1 MSVLPFEIIEQYQL
15 EESERNFNC
24 TNAQLIYFLQEDL
37 CLAQSAIAMA
47 IRYAKQERGP
57 LPMILWQYGLVSL
70 EQLNQI
76 LDWLEK

>member
-1 MSVLPFEIIEQYQL
+1 MSVLPSEIIEQYPL
-15 EESERNFNC
+15 EEGERGLDHGNP
-24 TNAQLIYFLQEDL
+24 QLIYFLQEEL
-37 CLAQSAIAMA
+37 CLAQSSISMA

-57 LPMILWQYGLVSL
+57 LPMVLWRYGLVSL

>member
-1 MSVLPFEIIEQYQL
+1 M
-15 EESERNFNC
+15 
-24 TNAQLIYFLQEDL
+24 YFLQEDL
-37 CLAQSAIAMA
+37 CLAQSSIAMA

-57 LPMILWQYGLVSL
+57 LPMVLWRYGLVSL

>member
-1 MSVLPFEIIEQYQL
+1 MPVLPFEIIEQYQL
-15 EESERNFNC
+15 EESERSPNRS
-24 TNAQLIYFLQEDL
+24 NAQLIYFLQEDL
-37 CLAQSAIAMA
+37 CLAQSSIAMA

-57 LPMILWQYGLVSL
+57 LPMVLWRYGLVSL

>member
-1 MSVLPFEIIEQYQL
+1 MSVLPLEVIEQYQL
-15 EESERNFNC
+15 EEVEPNFNRG
-24 TNAQLIYFLQEDL
+24 NAHLIYFLQEDL
-37 CLAQSAIAMA
+37 CLAQSSIAMA

-57 LPMILWQYGLVSL
+57 LPMVLWQYGLVSL